1 MFINPLNILKMR
13 TLILLLLLV
22 GWIGTSQAQQITEL
36 EEAKVIAPN
45 TVEISSDL
53 DNYTFI
59 IKENYVGEFIKNP
72 IEFMNENFDI
82 NAFIATIN
90 NDDYDEYIV
99 TFKSAKGYLEANFDD
114 DGTLLKTSQRFKDIV
129 LPLNV
134 RRELYRNHK
143 GWTMVQNKY
152 LASGKGERI
161 DREVYKIKIKNGN
174 QSQNI
179 KIDPRTIG
187 ASEVASK

>member
-1 MFINPLNILKMR
+1 MR

-72 IEFMNENFDI
+72 IGFMNENFDI

-179 KIDPRTIG
+179 KIDPRAIG

>member
-1 MFINPLNILKMR
+1 MR

-22 GWIGTSQAQQITEL
+22 GLINNSQAQQITEL

-45 TVEISSDL
+45 AVEISSNL
-53 DNYTFI
+53 DNYTFVV
-59 IKENYVGEFIKNP
+59 KENYAGEFIKDP
-72 IEFMNENFDI
+72 IGFMKENFDI
-82 NAFIATIN
+82 NSFIAAVN
-90 NDDYDEYIV
+90 NDDYDEFLV
-99 TFKSAKGYLEANFDD
+99 TFKSAKGYLEASYDD
-114 DGTLLKTSQRFKDIV
+114 RGNLLKTSQRFNDIV

-134 RRELYRNHK
+134 RRDLYSNHK

-152 LASGKGERI
+152 IASGKGERI
-161 DREVYKIKIKNGN
+161 NREVFKIKIKNGN

-187 ASEVASK
+187 SSGVASN